1 MDNLTRGWGCVS
13 ARRCGPIVLTVL
25 LLVTACA
32 GAREYAH
39 PDSPNALPSGSTRF
53 FSAAYNQIYEKYVRP
68 VSLDDVAQDGFK
80 NLHKIDMKFDVLRN
94 GDHYDVVYNDE
105 TFASYKRPKDDDGY
119 GWGQMTV
126 AAIDVGR
133 DHSEALR
140 TADSEAIYQ
149 TVVQG
154 MLQHLDV
161 YSRYAGR
168 AAASE
173 QRASRDGFGGIGIT
187 IDTQDKDKK
196 IRVASVMEDTPA
208 DHSGVR
214 KGDEIIRIDDE
225 LTSTL
230 TTADVVHR
238 LRGAI
243 GAPVRLTVARDG
255 NPLPFE
261 LSMVRAL
268 IVPPSVIYH
277 REGDTAYIHL
287 LTFNSETGEAL
298 TDTVRR
304 ARKEIGPDM
313 NGLILDLRGNLGGLL
328 DQAVATA
335 DLFLPDGAIVS
346 TRGRNPAS
354 DQASFAGRGQIG
366 EGIPMVVLVNGASAS
381 ASEIVA
387 AALQDNGRAVVV
399 GTATYG
405 KGTVQTVIPMP
416 NDGELIL
423 TWARFFSP
431 SGYPIADLGVMPMV
445 CTNQSQPASLYLD
458 EVRNGQTTT
467 AATMVKWR
475 SADHEDMAGLKQ
487 LRGLCPPDTREHDAD
502 LEVARGLLNDRKL
515 YARALS
521 SVTLAADAKPA
532 GVKAIE
538 ATANE
543 VKAK

>member
-1 MDNLTRGWGCVS
+1 MNNAIRGWGSAS
-13 ARRCGPIVLTVL
+13 ARRCGPVVLTVL
-25 LLVTACA
+25 LFVTACA

-39 PDSPNALPSGSTRF
+39 PDSPNALPGSATRF
-53 FSAAYNQIYEKYVRP
+53 FAAAYDQISEKYIKP
-68 VSLDDVAQDGFK
+68 VSLDDVALDGLE
-80 NLHKIDMKFDVLRN
+80 NLHKLDAKFAVARN
-94 GDHYDVVYNDE
+94 GDHYDVVYDDL
-105 TFASYKRPKDDDGY
+105 TLATYKRPKDDDGY
-119 GWGQMTV
+119 AWAQMTV

-133 DHSEALR
+133 DHSAALR
-140 TADSEAIYQ
+140 AADTEAVYQ
-149 TVVQG
+149 NVIQG
-154 MLQHLDV
+154 MLSHLDV

-168 AAASE
+168 SAATE

-187 IDTQDKDKK
+187 IDTQEKDK
-196 IRVASVMEDTPA
+196 RVRVSTVMEDTPA
-208 DHSGVR
+208 DRSGVK
-214 KGDEIIRIDDE
+214 KGDEIVQIDDE
-225 LTSTL
+225 PTTNL
-230 TTADVVHR
+230 TTTDVVHR
-238 LRGAI
+238 LRGAV
-243 GAPVRLTVARDG
+243 GAPVRLTVTRTGTPA
-255 NPLPFE
+255 PLE

-268 IVPPSVIYH
+268 IVPPSVIYK

-298 TDTVRR
+298 TDAVRR
-304 ARKEIGPDM
+304 AKREIGPDM
-313 NGLILDLRGNLGGLL
+313 NGLVLDLRGNLGGLL

-335 DLFLPDGAIVS
+335 DLFLSDGAIVS
-346 TRGRNPAS
+346 TRGRHPAS

-445 CTNQSQPASLYLD
+445 CTSPGQPASLYLD
-458 EVRNGQTTT
+458 EIRNGETTS

-487 LRGLCPPDTREHDAD
+487 LRGLCPPDTKEHDAD
-502 LEVARGLLNDRKL
+502 LDIARGLLTDRKL
-515 YARALS
+515 YARTLNAATLS
-521 SVTLAADAKPA
+521 ADAKASPTPTVA
-532 GVKAIE
+532 AE
-538 ATANE
+538 A
-543 VKAK
+543 KAK

>member
-1 MDNLTRGWGCVS
+1 MDNVNCAWGGAV

-25 LLVTACA
+25 LFVTACA

-39 PDSPNALPSGSTRF
+39 PDSANALPSGSTRF
-53 FSAAYNQIYEKYVRP
+53 FATAYDQIFEKYIKP
-68 VSLDDVAQDGFK
+68 VALRDVAQDGFN
-80 NLHKIDMKFDVLRN
+80 NLSKLDPKFSVTRA
-94 GDHYDVVYNDE
+94 GDHYDVAYDDVIL
-105 TFASYKRPKDDDGY
+105 ASYKRPKDDDGY

-126 AAIDVGR
+126 AAIDLGR
-133 DHSEALR
+133 DHSPVLR
-140 TADSEAIYQ
+140 AADSEKIYQ
-149 TVVQG
+149 AMIQG
-154 MLQHLDV
+154 MLSHLDV

-168 AAASE
+168 VAASE

-187 IDTQDKDKK
+187 IEDKEHKV
-196 IRVASVMEDTPA
+196 RVASVMDDTPA
-208 DHSGVR
+208 ARSGIR
-214 KGDEIIRIDDE
+214 QGDDIVQIDDE
-225 LTSTL
+225 PTGNL
-230 TTADVVHR
+230 TTADVVDR
-238 LRGAI
+238 LRGAV
-243 GAPVRLTVARDG
+243 GAPVHLTVARTG
-255 NPLPFE
+255 APTPLE

-268 IVPPSVIYH
+268 IVPPSVIYK
-277 REGDTAYIHL
+277 REGDTAYVHV

-298 TDTVRR
+298 TAAVRR
-304 ARKEIGPDM
+304 ARREIGPDM
-313 NGLILDLRGNLGGLL
+313 AGMVLDLRGNLGGLL

-346 TRGRNPAS
+346 TRGRHPAS
-354 DQASFAGRGQIG
+354 AQASFAGKGQIG
-366 EGIPMVVLVNGASAS
+366 EGIPLVVLVNGASAS

-445 CTNQSQPASLYLD
+445 CTNPTQPASVYVD
-458 EVRNGQTTT
+458 EVRNGETTT

-475 SADHEDMAGLKQ
+475 SADHDDMASLKQ
-487 LRGLCPPDTREHDAD
+487 LRQICPPDTHEHSAD
-502 LEVARGLLNDRKL
+502 LDVARTLLNDRKL

-521 SVTLAADAKPA
+521 SVTLSAEVKPARAKPTEA
-532 GVKAIE
+532 KAE
-538 ATANE
+538 A
-543 VKAK
+543 K